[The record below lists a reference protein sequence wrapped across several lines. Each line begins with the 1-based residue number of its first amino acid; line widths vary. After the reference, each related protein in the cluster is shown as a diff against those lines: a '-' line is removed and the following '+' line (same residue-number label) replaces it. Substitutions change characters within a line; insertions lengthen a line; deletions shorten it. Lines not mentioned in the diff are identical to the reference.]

1 MGYLFRPS
9 SHTAKDIYLHPKQAV
24 VITVDDVTTVVTKE
38 TRKTTIRISDDIDE
52 ELIKKVR
59 KWLGT
64 VVSVVTVTTV
74 T

>member
-1 MGYLFRPS
+1 M
-9 SHTAKDIYLHPKQAV
+9 
-24 VITVDDVTTVVTKE
+24 ITVDDVTTVVTKE

-59 KWLGT
+59 KRLGT
-64 VVSVVTVTTV
+64 VVSVLTVTTV

>member
-9 SHTAKDIYLHPKQAV
+9 SHTAKDVYLHPKQAV
-24 VITVDDVTTVVTKE
+24 VTTVVTKE

-59 KWLGT
+59 KRLGT